1 MRGELIEAFRV
12 SRETHLKIQFWGL
25 TMRVFFAMIIA
36 AAIGLNCA
44 SVQAASISVQS
55 GQVLINNGQGF
66 IPVSNV
72 VEAGSGAQI
81 LVREGGVAIISY
93 GPSCSV
99 HLGGNRVWRIAPKAP
114 CASGSKTINL
124 AQPIGY
130 VGRPGPWQ
138 TAVASTPPP
147 PVIIAPLPI
156 PETTAAG
163 GGFSETSIVVAGVV
177 VVVGVVAATS
187 LGGGKNNP
195 ASP

>member
-1 MRGELIEAFRV
+1 MRDELIEAFRV

-25 TMRVFFAMIIA
+25 MMRVFFAMIIA

-130 VGRPGPWQ
+130 VGGRRPGPWQ
-138 TAVASTPPP
+138 TAVTPTPSP
-147 PVIIAPLPI
+147 PVINAPLPI
-156 PETTAAG
+156 PAAAG
-163 GGFSETSIVVAGVV
+163 GGFSATAIVVGGVV
-177 VVVGVVAATS
+177 VIGGVVAATS